1 MIVDTSALM
10 AILLDEPDAALYAR
24 TLAGA
29 TSLAMS
35 AATWVEAAIVVEAHS
50 RGQGGG
56 ALDAL
61 IRQAGIR
68 IEPVTEAQAYTARE
82 ATLNF
87 GRGRHP
93 ASLNMGDCFSYALAK
108 CTGEPLLFKG
118 EYFARTDVSPAIT
131 GAGWVGVHSG

>member
-35 AATWVEAAIVVEAHS
+35 AATWVVAAIVVEAHS

-61 IRQAGIR
+61 IRQALN
-68 IEPVTEAQAYTARE
+68 ARSKLE
-82 ATLNF
+82 QWQEEGSKDAAT
-87 GRGRHP
+87 RAVP
-93 ASLNMGDCFSYALAK
+93 
-108 CTGEPLLFKG
+108 
-118 EYFARTDVSPAIT
+118 
-131 GAGWVGVHSG
+131 GW